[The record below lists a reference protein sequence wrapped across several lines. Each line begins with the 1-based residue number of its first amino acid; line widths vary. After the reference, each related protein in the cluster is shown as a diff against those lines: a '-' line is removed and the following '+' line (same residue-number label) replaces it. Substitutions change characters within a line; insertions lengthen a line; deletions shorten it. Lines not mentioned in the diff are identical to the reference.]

1 MWMRRWQPRA
11 LAIAEL
17 AAVTMS
23 LCFLG
28 TPHGA
33 FAQALVRSEAS
44 HRPRLAD
51 STEARALASS
61 DSSNSSR
68 AHHVMVGAAIGV
80 AAVIVLDVIH
90 PGTCSGPSG
99 ETPGLC
105 PILKAQILAMAM
117 VAGAILGA
125 VAGAPGANHYAP
137 EKRPAKPGCFPPT
150 TDSADGPG
158 GGGDHVHRNH
168 GNEPPP

>member
-33 FAQALVRSEAS
+33 FGQALVRSEAS

-125 VAGAPGANHYAP
+125 VAGGLWPTHQAH
-137 EKRPAKPGCFPPT
+137 EKGHAKTGRSRRSQI
-150 TDSADGPG
+150 SADGLWG
-158 GGGDHVHRNH
+158 GR
-168 GNEPPP
+168 

>member
-99 ETPGLC
+99 ESPRLC
-105 PILKAQILAMAM
+105 PILKAQILAMSM

-125 VAGAPGANHYAP
+125 VAGW
-137 EKRPAKPGCFPPT
+137 RPSNPYGSEHP
-150 TDSADGPG
+150 
-158 GGGDHVHRNH
+158 HRNPSASSTTRL
-168 GNEPPP
+168 N